1 MRIQNKLR
9 KELKI
14 IKENKLKFEKKLIKL
29 HNDTDFNNYEDI
41 LIFRSDLIKELRLL
55 EHDGL
60 LNEENL
66 DSISTNIANIL
77 YSIGVS

>member
-41 LIFRSDLIKELRLL
+41 LIFRSDLIKELRFTLL
-55 EHDGL
+55 
-60 LNEENL
+60 
-66 DSISTNIANIL
+66 AN
-77 YSIGVS
+77 